1 MIITGEHLPKLLPE
15 GSVVDLTIK
24 FDKSERA
31 TVSAYFPS
39 LDDFTHEV
47 DVPSNTTQKEI
58 DEDWLETELNKAIQS
73 LELIKQDGACTDTDK
88 LNQTESKLNDIKDEF
103 EQGKGDY
110 DRKMGMRDNL
120 RKASKEIDKLETASE
135 WPKIEEELKSVFYQ
149 LEETNTQFKNDK
161 AAPII
166 SQYKAQMPK
175 VIKDK
180 NIKVAQDL
188 IDSMRQLN
196 YAIADEGLGA
206 QMEVGH
212 LNHLNEEFD
221 ILQWSDRGKA
231 RNILDRGLQMAADNP
246 VKEQLRPIISELYK
260 LLPEADQKISS
271 GGDGSELIG

>member
-15 GSVVDLTIK
+15 GSEVNLTLK
-24 FDKSERA
+24 VDKSERK
-31 TVSAYFPS
+31 TVEAHFPS
-39 LDDFTHEV
+39 LDDFTHVVEV
-47 DVPSNTTQKEI
+47 PRDTTQKGI

-88 LNQTESKLNDIKDEF
+88 LNQTERELNDIKDEF

-110 DRKMGMRDNL
+110 DRKMGMRDSL
-120 RKASKEIDKLETASE
+120 RKASKEIDKLQAAGE

-161 AAPII
+161 ATPII

-175 VIKDK
+175 VIIDK

-188 IDSMRQLN
+188 IDAMRLLD

-206 QMEVGH
+206 QMEVGIM
-212 LNHLNEEFD
+212 NHFNEGFD

-246 VKEQLRPIISELYK
+246 VKEQLKPIIIELYK
-260 LLPEADQKISS
+260 LLPAADKKILD
-271 GGDGSELIG
+271 GDGSELIG